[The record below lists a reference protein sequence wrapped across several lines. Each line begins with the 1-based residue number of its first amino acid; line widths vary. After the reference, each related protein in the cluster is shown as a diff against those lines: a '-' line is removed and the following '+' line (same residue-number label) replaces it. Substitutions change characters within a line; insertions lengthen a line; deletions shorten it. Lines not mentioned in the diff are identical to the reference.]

1 MHYYNPVKRREA
13 RMKIGVVSPYDWSYP
28 GGVREHIRHL
38 ASQFTSMGHEVRV
51 LAPATRATHTLLD
64 EHTFY
69 GMGKTAPVPINGSIA
84 RIAIDPTLAW
94 RVRNVLKQENF
105 DILHIHEPLV
115 PGLSLTALRF
125 SNTLTVGTFHAFAH
139 PKVAS
144 TQYLAYASATPFL
157 RPYFRRLAG
166 RIAVSSAAQQFASHY
181 FPADYRIIPNGVD
194 LERFNPNVLPLP
206 QLMDGKQNILF
217 VGRFE
222 RRKGAKFLIRAIP
235 RIREQH
241 PNTRFIFVGEGR
253 LRPGIQRVVQQHG
266 WKDVIFTGYITDSEL
281 PRYFSSAH
289 VFCAPATGGESMGIV
304 LLESMA
310 SGTPVVASNIP
321 GYATVVRPGIDGLL
335 SAPRNSEELAQ
346 AISTLLKS
354 ENLRQKFIHTGLQ
367 QVHAYAWPYVA
378 RTILDYYESLLDEQK
393 TRTKSSQLLYKR
405 VWSE

>member
-1 MHYYNPVKRREA
+1 
-13 RMKIGVVSPYDWSYP
+13 MKIGVVSPYDWSYP

-38 ASQFTSMGHEVRV
+38 ASQFTSMGHEVWV
-51 LAPATRATHTLLD
+51 LAPATRTTTTLVG
-64 EHTFY
+64 EYIFY
-69 GMGKTAPVPINGSIA
+69 AMGKTAPVPVNGSIA

-94 RVRNVLKQENF
+94 KVRNVLKQEHF

-125 SNTLTVGTFHAFAH
+125 SNTTTVGTFHAFVN
-139 PKVAS
+139 PKIAS

-166 RIAVSSAAQQFASHY
+166 RIAVSSAAHQFASHY
-181 FPADYRIIPNGVD
+181 FPGDYRIIPNGVD
-194 LERFNPNVLPLP
+194 LERFNPQVLPLP
-206 QLMDGKQNILF
+206 QFMDGKQNILF

-241 PNTRFIFVGEGR
+241 PNTRFIFVGEGK
-253 LRPGIQRVVQQHG
+253 LRPGLQRVVRQHG
-266 WKDVIFTGYITDSEL
+266 WNDVIFTGYITDSEL

-289 VFCAPATGGESMGIV
+289 IFCAPATGGESMGIV

-310 SGTPVVASNIP
+310 SGTPVVASDIP

-335 SAPRNSEELAQ
+335 STSRNSEELAYN
-346 AISTLLKS
+346 ISTLLSS
-354 ENLRQKFIHTGLQ
+354 EILRQKFIHTGLKK
-367 QVHAYAWPYVA
+367 VYDYAWPHVA
-378 RTILDYYESLLDEQK
+378 QTILHYYDSLLNEPQ
-393 TRTKSSQLLYKR
+393 THTISPHLRYKN
-405 VWSE
+405 V

>member
-1 MHYYNPVKRREA
+1 M
-13 RMKIGVVSPYDWSYP
+13 MKIGVVSPYDWSYP

-38 ASQFTSMGHEVRV
+38 AGQFSSMGHEVRV
-51 LAPATRATHTLLD
+51 LAPATRATNTLLD
-64 EHTFY
+64 EHIFY
-69 GMGKTAPVPINGSIA
+69 NMGKTAPVPVNGSIA

-125 SNTLTVGTFHAFAH
+125 SNTLTVGTFHAFSH
-139 PKVAS
+139 PKVSS

-157 RPYFRRLAG
+157 RPYFRRLSG
-166 RIAVSSAAQQFASHY
+166 RIAVSSAAYQFASRN
-181 FPADYRIIPNGVD
+181 FPGDYQIIPNGVD
-194 LERFNPNVLPLP
+194 LERFHPDLQPLP
-206 QLMDGKQNILF
+206 QFMDGKKNILF

-235 RIREQH
+235 RIREEH
-241 PNTRFIFVGEGR
+241 PETRFIFVGEGR
-253 LRPGIQRVVQQHG
+253 LRPGLQRVVRQHG
-266 WKDVIFTGYITDSEL
+266 WQDVIFTGYVSDSEL

-289 VFCAPATGGESMGIV
+289 LFCSPATGGESMGIV

-335 SAPRNSEELAQ
+335 PEPRDSEELAQ
-346 AISTLLKS
+346 AISTMLKS
-354 ENLRQKFIHTGLQ
+354 ENLRQRFIQTGLQ
-367 QVHAYAWPYVA
+367 KVHEYAWPNIANTIVA
-378 RTILDYYESLLDEQK
+378 YYDQLINEQK
-393 TRTKSSQLLYKR
+393 TSARNNHLLYR
-405 VWSE
+405 NM